1 MKQIYFLS
9 ASLAVFLCCFSI
21 NVNATSIELLD
32 VTHKIINPGFES
44 DLNGWNI
51 QNGVFTDLTTMAP
64 VIATNRKKSGTK
76 SINFNTQY
84 GAPFQTECRIYQT
97 VSGLTP
103 GSYRLVAYKCY
114 GRWEAANGIF
124 ANGGAGEIKSNGTSS
139 DSNAFIEHSVR
150 FDVDNNGTAI
160 IGGYASSRRGG
171 ADRPDFFWLDDFK
184 LYKEVPAGIR
194 TRQMEALDRGLVAVK
209 INNGIFLSWR
219 SLGTDAPATQFN
231 IYRNGSLVNSQP
243 ISGAT
248 NYIDTQGNSSSNY
261 TVKTL
266 VNGSVTE
273 TSKTVIPWTN
283 QYLPI
288 QLNRPSGGTT
298 PDGVTYTY
306 TPNDCSV
313 GDLDGDG
320 EYEIVVKWDPS
331 NSKDNS
337 QSGYTGNVYLD
348 GYKLNGT
355 HLWRID
361 LGRNIR
367 AGAHY
372 TQFMVYDLDGDG
384 IAEIACRTAPGTID
398 GMGNYVIMNNDN
410 PNTDY
415 RNSKGYILSGPEYM
429 TVFDG
434 TTGTEL
440 SSVTFQPERGS
451 VSSWGDSYGNRVDRF
466 LAAVAYLDGE
476 RPSLV
481 MGRGYYTKTLLT
493 AYDYRD
499 GNLILRWNYNS
510 GTSNIEAYGQG
521 NHNLSVADVDN
532 DGKDEIIYGACAID
546 HDGSFMYRT
555 GLGHGDAMHVSDLD
569 PDRPGLEVWTV
580 HEEKSAA
587 YGYEMHDAANGQ
599 IIWGTKTGTDNGRGL
614 AADIDPNHR
623 GFEMWSSSGAGV
635 YDCKGNQISTSKP
648 SINFRIYWD
657 GDLQDEILD
666 GTKLDKWNGNGTN
679 RLFTFYQ
686 HNNAKEINTTK
697 ANPCLSADILGDWRE
712 EVIYYN
718 SADPGQIMI
727 FTTVIPTEHR
737 LYTLMHDP
745 VYRMGV
751 AWQNVAYNQPPHL
764 GFYIGD
770 GLADIPTPDIY
781 TPHASI
787 SAVDKVKASAR
798 TQIAN
803 NNDISYIST
812 ENEPE
817 AYYEYDGNIH
827 IISPDA
833 TITAIYIYSLN
844 GMILHQNKH
853 VEKKSYEYT
862 INSDDNLIAV
872 KVITTQGA
880 KSFKLTRR

>member
-9 ASLAVFLCCFSI
+9 ASLAVFLCCFSL
-21 NVNATSIELLD
+21 NVTANDIELVD
-32 VTHKIINPGFES
+32 VTHKIVNPGFES

-51 QNGVFTDLTTMAP
+51 QNGVFTDGTTMAP

-124 ANGGAGEIKSNGTSS
+124 ANGGLGEIKSSGTSS

-150 FDVDNNGTAI
+150 FDVGDNGTVI

-171 ADRPDFFWLDDFK
+171 SDRPDFFWLDDFK
-184 LYKEVPAGIR
+184 LYREVPAGSR

-209 INNGIFLSWR
+209 VNNGVFLSWR
-219 SLGTDAPATQFN
+219 SLGTDTPSTQFN
-231 IYRNGSLVNSQP
+231 IYRNGNLVNPQP

-248 NYIDTQGNSSSNY
+248 NYVDAQGNNSSNY
-261 TVKTL
+261 IVKTL
-266 VNGSVTE
+266 VDGSVIE
-273 TSKTVIPWTN
+273 TSKTVTPWAY

-288 QLNRPSGGTT
+288 QLNRPDGGTT
-298 PDGVTYTY
+298 PDGVAYTY

-398 GMGNYVIMNNDN
+398 GIGNYVIINNDN

-415 RNSKGYILSGPEYM
+415 RNSKGYILSGPEYL

-434 TTGTEL
+434 TTGAEL
-440 SSVTFQPERGS
+440 ASVAFQPARGS

-493 AYDYRD
+493 AYDYRE
-499 GNLILRWNYNS
+499 GNLTLRWNYNS
-510 GTSNIEAYGQG
+510 GTSNVEAYGQG
-521 NHNLSVADVDN
+521 NHNLSVGDVDN

-546 HDGSFMYRT
+546 HDGNFMYRT

-587 YGYEMHDAANGQ
+587 YGYEMHDAGNGQ
-599 IIWGTKTGTDNGRGL
+599 IIWGTKTETDNGRGL

-718 SADPGQIMI
+718 SADPSQIMI
-727 FTTVIPTEHR
+727 FTTVIHTEHR

-781 TPHASI
+781 TPHASVSTPI
-787 SAVDKVKASAR
+787 KARA
-798 TQIAN
+798 AH
-803 NNDISYIST
+803 DIQTTDNKTSYIST
-812 ENEPE
+812 EKQPE
-817 AYYEYDGNIH
+817 AYWEYNGNIH
-827 IISPDA
+827 ITSPDA
-833 TITAIYIYSLN
+833 SITAVYIYSLS
-844 GMILHQNKH
+844 GMILHQNKDME
-853 VEKKSYEYT
+853 EKNYKYT

-872 KVITTQGA
+872 KVITTQGT